1 MTLYALDGVSPS
13 RPANDEFFVAPG
25 AHVIG
30 DVHIGESVSIW
41 FGAVIRGDN
50 EPVVLGPGTNIQ
62 DNAVLHNDPRFP
74 LTIGVDCTIG
84 HAAIVHGCTIGDRCL
99 IGMGATILNGAVI
112 EDNCLIGAKAL
123 VPEGARIPQGSLV
136 LGVPGRV
143 VRALSPEA
151 IAGLDRAAH
160 HYQSRYKRYKSALVE
175 VHSSD

>member
-136 LGVPGRV
+136 LGVRACRSCPFARSDCGPRSGGASLSIQIQALQKRVGRG
-143 VRALSPEA
+143 PF
-151 IAGLDRAAH
+151 G
-160 HYQSRYKRYKSALVE
+160 
-175 VHSSD
+175 